1 MVLFIF
7 HKKNLIRLSGQNFQ
21 TNYADSVANNEKSL
35 LIVDIQMT
43 CNIALSIEDEIVW
56 SL

>member
-21 TNYADSVANNEKSL
+21 TNYADSVANNEK
-35 LIVDIQMT
+35 
-43 CNIALSIEDEIVW
+43 
-56 SL
+56 